1 MQAAPSQDWNIF
13 KQICA
18 EPWNGLKRVYP
29 RDDQRYYA
37 ALVDKMLGGGN
48 PAKIGSIAYH
58 CLQGGEGPQR
68 VSMSGKSSLCLRC
81 AKVYVANGVSHV
93 SRMRHA
99 GVIDRP
105 IVLTMPAMVRKTFDQ
120 QSQALLSPFMRC
132 GVQCLDDGFSRVRGR
147 TRKGGSIVVMQT
159 HGRHGQ
165 YTPQLHCM
173 ATSGGWE
180 QQAR

>member
-1 MQAAPSQDWNIF
+1 MISA
-13 KQICA
+13 
-18 EPWNGLKRVYP
+18 
-29 RDDQRYYA
+29 YYA

-132 GVQCLDDGFSRVRGR
+132 GSSAWMMASAVSGASPARVAP
-147 TRKGGSIVVMQT
+147 S
-159 HGRHGQ
+159 
-165 YTPQLHCM
+165 
-173 ATSGGWE
+173 
-180 QQAR
+180 